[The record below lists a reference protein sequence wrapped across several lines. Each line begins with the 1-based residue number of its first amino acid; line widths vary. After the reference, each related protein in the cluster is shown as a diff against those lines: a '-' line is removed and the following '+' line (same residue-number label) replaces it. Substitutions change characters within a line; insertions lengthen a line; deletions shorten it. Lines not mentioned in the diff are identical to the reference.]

1 MFRRN
6 QSKMLKLASDV
17 LLPSLLQMINISLHT
32 GVFLC
37 VLKGARVF
45 PIHKCGPSEEPSN
58 YRPISILPIVSKET
72 EKHVTKHLFA
82 YLNKYNLLHEAQSGF
97 RKHHSC
103 QTTLIKLINDW
114 LSHIGKGNI
123 V

>member
-6 QSKMLKLASDV
+6 QSKMLKLASE
-17 LLPSLLQMINISLHT
+17 INISLHT
-32 GVFLC
+32 GVFLG
-37 VLKGARVF
+37 VLKEARVF
-45 PIHKCGPSEEPSN
+45 PIHKGSPSEQPSN

-72 EKHVTKHLFA
+72 EKHIANHLFA

-97 RKHHSC
+97 RKHHSY
-103 QTTLIKLINDW
+103 QTTLFKLINDW
-114 LSHIGKGNI
+114 LSHISKGNI